1 MATVLAFD
9 NINKLGDAKP
19 RPTYTEWFDKMD
31 VTPEQKRKRVRLAD
45 ILEDEILLFFGVY
58 LAAMRYAVEV
68 DKIRAEREYI
78 ENLRAALK
86 DTGIR
91 DRIIDNYIDDVVR
104 GEIDVTNRR
113 FRDGDYWLSQERA
126 QTIAQDDS
134 NTLWNGEEYQEA
146 VDEGKTEKQ
155 WLTMKDERVR
165 PTHVEVDDE
174 IVPIDEPFVVG
185 NSLMLFPHDSSLGAD
200 VSELAGCR
208 CACIYL

>member
-68 DKIRAEREYI
+68 DKARAEREYI
-78 ENLRAALK
+78 ANLRAELEDA
-86 DTGIR
+86 GIR
-91 DRIIDNYIDDVVR
+91 SQIIDNYIEDVVR
-104 GEIDVTNRR
+104 GEIDVTDER
-113 FRDGDYWLSQERA
+113 FREGEYWLSQERA
-126 QTIAQDDS
+126 QTIAQNDS
-134 NTLWNGEEYQEA
+134 NILWSNEEYQDA
-146 VDEGKTEKQ
+146 IDSGKTEKQ
-155 WLTMKDERVR
+155 WRTMKDERVR

-174 IVPIDEPFVVG
+174 IIPIDEPFVVG
-185 NSLMLFPHDSSLGAD
+185 GSLMMFARDSSLGAD
-200 VSELAGCR
+200 PSEITNCR
-208 CACIYL
+208 CATVYF